1 MLDPL
6 MGDGYGDG
14 RPVDVLDA
22 ALDGLNVEQRRAL
35 AHIRPSLSW
44 CRLRGSICAV
54 VPNSP
59 FEVCPMNGTGW
70 VLRIVVFVMA
80 LSIWRS
86 CSVANEALELAAAAE
101 DRADAVQRELDAVR
115 SDVETLW
122 LQSPGR

>member
-1 MLDPL
+1 
-6 MGDGYGDG
+6 
-14 RPVDVLDA
+14 
-22 ALDGLNVEQRRAL
+22 
-35 AHIRPSLSW
+35 
-44 CRLRGSICAV
+44 
-54 VPNSP
+54 
-59 FEVCPMNGTGW
+59 MNGTGW